1 MHDQENPIYKF
12 VTNVPL
18 ELSSNDNSANLIHHI
33 QMELSPNE
41 FTDIV
46 DPIGLVDKETDP
58 YLFII
63 P

>member
-46 DPIGLVDKETDP
+46 DPIGLVD
-58 YLFII
+58 
-63 P
+63 